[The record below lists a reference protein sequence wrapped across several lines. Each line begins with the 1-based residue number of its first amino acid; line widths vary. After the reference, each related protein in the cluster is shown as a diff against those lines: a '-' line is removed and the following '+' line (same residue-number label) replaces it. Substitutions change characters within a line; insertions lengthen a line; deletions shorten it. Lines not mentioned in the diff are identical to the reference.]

1 MQYDIEI
8 AVNRA
13 YGVEVLKHQRAR
25 FGGRMSSASAEGV
38 LHAQRRVP
46 AWSGSSPMIPAQG
59 RGRGR
64 SDGSAPHERVVR
76 LPDHGRLGAW
86 LRNRSK
92 DVFMTTTSIDEGKL
106 EAFVVR

>member
-1 MQYDIEI
+1 VQYDIEI

-46 AWSGSSPMIPAQG
+46 ARASS
-59 RGRGR
+59 
-64 SDGSAPHERVVR
+64 
-76 LPDHGRLGAW
+76 
-86 LRNRSK
+86 
-92 DVFMTTTSIDEGKL
+92 
-106 EAFVVR
+106 